1 MKLEDKK
8 EKTLWLNNPNIL
20 SSLILLVIFL
30 IIVSN
35 QGYIASGNT
44 KEIMSNVVNNNTVF
58 ILVFIY
64 FVCLKFKFG
73 KKNFNLLNL
82 ILLFLYFIFALTTTL
97 QLFKVFSI
105 IALLYTLINILL
117 FIQLFHTLLRDTRYW
132 EDYGIEKSPF
142 NELDEDFYFNGLLV
156 LSLLYFVINLLALTE
171 IRDLAV
177 ALFTTIYYIFFSRF
191 IYLYDKHLDK
201 KKAHVNNS
209 GNFDE
214 LREKIDEVTDKIKEN
229 DIVKSIGEAADK
241 LVDKVDDIVDKS
253 EDKLNE
259 ASEKI
264 KEDIKETKEPKKSTT
279 KKTTKK
285 KTKTTKKSTKK
296 VGDK

>member
-35 QGYIASGNT
+35 QGYIANGNT
-44 KEIMSNVVNNNTVF
+44 KEIMSNVVNNNTIF

-64 FVCLKFKFG
+64 FACLKFKFG
-73 KKNFNLLNL
+73 KKNFNILNI
-82 ILLFLYFIFALTTTL
+82 ILLFLYFIFALTTAL

-105 IALLYTLINILL
+105 IALLYALINILL

-142 NELDEDFYFNGLLV
+142 NELDEDFYFNGILLLSV
-156 LSLLYFVINLLALTE
+156 LYLVVNMLALDQV
-171 IRDLAV
+171 RDLSV
-177 ALFTTIYYIFFSRF
+177 SLFTSIYYIFFSRF
-191 IYLYDKHLDK
+191 VYLYDKHLDK
-201 KKAHVNNS
+201 KKKHVNNS

-214 LREKIDEVTDKIKEN
+214 LREKIDEVTDQIKDN
-229 DIVKSIGEAADK
+229 SIIKSIGEAADK
-241 LVDKVDDIVDKS
+241 ITDKVDDLVDKG
-253 EDKLNE
+253 EDKLDKATDKINE
-259 ASEKI
+259 I
-264 KEDIKETKEPKKSTT
+264 KEEIKP
-279 KKTTKK
+279 KTTKK
-285 KTKTTKKSTKK
+285 VTKTTKKSTSKKTTKK

>member
-1 MKLEDKK
+1 MKLENKK
-8 EKTLWLNNPNIL
+8 ENTVWLNNPNIL

-35 QGYIASGNT
+35 QGYIANGNT
-44 KEIMSNVVNNNTVF
+44 KEIMSNVVNNNTIF

-64 FVCLKFKFG
+64 FACLKFKFG
-73 KKNFNLLNL
+73 KKNFNILNM
-82 ILLFLYFIFALTTTL
+82 ILLFLYFIFALTTAL

-105 IALLYTLINILL
+105 IALLYALINILL

-142 NELDEDFYFNGLLV
+142 NEFDEDFYFNGILL
-156 LSLLYFVINLLALTE
+156 LSILYLVVNMLALDHV
-171 IRDLAV
+171 RDLSV

-191 IYLYDKHLDK
+191 IYLYDKYLDS

-214 LREKIDEVTDKIKEN
+214 LREKVSEVSDQIK
-229 DIVKSIGEAADK
+229 DSSIVKSIEDVADK
-241 LVDKVDDIVDKS
+241 IVDKVDDIVDKG
-253 EDKLNE
+253 EDKLDKATDKINE
-259 ASEKI
+259 I
-264 KEDIKETKEPKKSTT
+264 KEDVKEVKNSTKKNSTKKTST

-285 KTKTTKKSTKK
+285 